1 MAILRNRSASFC
13 RAPQALERLGAVA
26 GQGRLPRLPV
36 IVIGADIVRSEPAIS
51 GMRPGAETEIT
62 REAILARLRRRRQRT
77 ALAQEQPP
85 RRLDRRPAGRFPPRF
100 GVHA

>member
-1 MAILRNRSASFC
+1 R
-13 RAPQALERLGAVA
+13 
-26 GQGRLPRLPV
+26 
-36 IVIGADIVRSEPAIS
+36 PAIS

-100 GVHA
+100 GVHAEIMHSRLARQTGIELHQVRVEKPEQLAVERKFGKLGPTPG